1 MVTHEGHNGYFQIQ
15 WFLPKLLRLETM
27 YETCGQ
33 DNIASTS
40 IQIYDNIE
48 TFELNIERE

>member
-1 MVTHEGHNGYFQIQ
+1 
-15 WFLPKLLRLETM
+15 M

-33 DNIASTS
+33 DNIASTR

-48 TFELNIERE
+48 TFEMNAVNEKRNSSCVRKEI